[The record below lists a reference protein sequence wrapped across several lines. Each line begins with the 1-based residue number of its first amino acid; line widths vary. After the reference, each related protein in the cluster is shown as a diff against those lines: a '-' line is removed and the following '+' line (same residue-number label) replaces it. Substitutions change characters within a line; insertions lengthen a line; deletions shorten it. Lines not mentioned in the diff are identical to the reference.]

1 MWRCALTSVTL
12 DSARLS
18 KASYTPK
25 PRHPRGTV
33 YGNMTAVKEV
43 EKPVRR
49 TNTGLA
55 SKEVYSVALHL
66 VYLFCDPSLL
76 FLCSSLVSLFS
87 SVIIMATA
95 NLSAAFSSPQTQFK
109 RCVGCN
115 VLQPSDGRILNCIHL
130 VCLTCLNDNI
140 ADGGCFKCCLCGEET
155 APFIK
160 GVDLAK
166 QLPMFTANESDDR
179 MGGLMGGQ
187 MSPLQCGLCIEAT
200 DATHRCLE
208 CSGIGLCTA
217 HAEKHPT
224 AKPFTG
230 HIVEELPDNNTQV
243 RTTAES
249 NNAPHVCPLHNKHQV
264 SKYCQ
269 TCCHTVCERCVTVG
283 HRSHIFE
290 SIESAADVQRRE
302 LQSMGCTESEEGAVK
317 DGAFEQPLTRVSAKL
332 DGVQRQKETVSSVIA
347 DVFDEAVK
355 MLVTRKEELLAEV
368 DSLAWRQMEPLE
380 LKKSKLASIAD
391 QHAFA
396 VELSKRL
403 VSGDSNPC
411 NVLRLSRILIERLK
425 KMKIEIGEACVLPVT
440 SEIKTYALPL
450 SQLSEIIQSLV
461 RVSIHGVDMSKTAID
476 IPGRIVVNEEVTA
489 KVKLLDSQNKPIPT
503 SHPGLNVDAA
513 LFIPSGD
520 RQSLAT
526 SAGGSAC
533 DPYLEVKFT
542 PALPGQHR
550 LEIHLDGQVAKTQ
563 FEVEILPA
571 FQFNALKCSP
581 LVTISDGG
589 RVARHTGLERGTHGS
604 VLFRNGYTTGRHQWC
619 IHVKN
624 GADNNY
630 TMAVGVT
637 VLPSDGRYDCE
648 ENFFS
653 HRNYYIWWCNGPA
666 QSRPNSARASSSP
679 WKDGD
684 MLTLTLDCDEGKLEL
699 HLRRTDEKVTFHGV
713 KCYEPLYPAVN
724 LCRRGQA
731 VEIC

>member
-1 MWRCALTSVTL
+1 
-12 DSARLS
+12 
-18 KASYTPK
+18 
-25 PRHPRGTV
+25 
-33 YGNMTAVKEV
+33 
-43 EKPVRR
+43 
-49 TNTGLA
+49 
-55 SKEVYSVALHL
+55 
-66 VYLFCDPSLL
+66 
-76 FLCSSLVSLFS
+76 
-87 SVIIMATA
+87 MATA
-95 NLSAAFSSPQTQFK
+95 KRSAVYSGPQTQFK

-115 VLQPSDGRILNCIHL
+115 VLQPSDGRILNCVHL

-155 APFIK
+155 APFMK

-166 QLPMFTANESDDR
+166 QLPMFTVNESDDR

-208 CSGIGLCTA
+208 CSGIGLCKA
-217 HAEKHPT
+217 HAEQHPT
-224 AKPFTG
+224 AKLFTG
-230 HIVEELPDNNTQV
+230 HIVEELTDNNTQV
-243 RTTAES
+243 RTTAEA
-249 NNAPHVCPLHNKHQV
+249 NNALHVCPLHNKHQV

-317 DGAFEQPLTRVSAKL
+317 DGAFEQHLTRVRAKL

-368 DSLAWRQMEPLE
+368 DSLAWRQMKPLE

-403 VSGDSNPC
+403 VSGDSKPC
-411 NVLRLSRILIERLK
+411 EVLRLSRILKERLK
-425 KMKIEIGEACVLPVT
+425 KMKIEIDDACVLPIT
-440 SEIKTYALPL
+440 GEIKTDALPL

-461 RVSIHGVDMSKTAID
+461 RVSIHVVDISKTVIA
-476 IPGRIVVNEEVTA
+476 IPGRIVVNKEVTA
-489 KVKLLDSQNKPIPT
+489 KVKLLDSLNKPIPT
-503 SHPGLNVDAA
+503 SLPGLKVDAA
-513 LFIPSGD
+513 LFTPSGD

-533 DPYLEVKFT
+533 DTYLEVKVT
-542 PALPGQHR
+542 PASPGQHR
-550 LEIHLDGQVAKTQ
+550 LEIHLDGHVAKTQ
-563 FEVEILPA
+563 FEVGILSA
-571 FQFNALKCSP
+571 VEFDASKCSSV
-581 LVTISDGG
+581 VTISSGG
-589 RVARHTGLERGTHGS
+589 RVVRHTGLKRGTHGS

-624 GADNNY
+624 GIDDRWS
-630 TMAVGVT
+630 MAVGVT
-637 VLPSDGRYDCE
+637 VLPSDGRYDSGKF
-648 ENFFS
+648 FFS
-653 HRNYYIWWCNGPA
+653 HRRFYLLWCSGHLRSQLGRQAANTS
-666 QSRPNSARASSSP
+666 Q

-684 MLTLTLDCDEGKLEL
+684 VLTLTLDCDEGKLEL
-699 HLRRTDEKVTFHGV
+699 HLQRTDEKVAFDGV
-713 KCYEPLYPAVN
+713 KCDEPLYPAVN
-724 LCRRGQA
+724 LYYPGQE

>member
-1 MWRCALTSVTL
+1 
-12 DSARLS
+12 
-18 KASYTPK
+18 
-25 PRHPRGTV
+25 
-33 YGNMTAVKEV
+33 
-43 EKPVRR
+43 
-49 TNTGLA
+49 
-55 SKEVYSVALHL
+55 
-66 VYLFCDPSLL
+66 
-76 FLCSSLVSLFS
+76 
-87 SVIIMATA
+87 MATA
-95 NLSAAFSSPQTQFK
+95 NLSAAFLSPQTQFK

-115 VLQPSDGRILNCIHL
+115 ILHPSDGRILNCVHL
-130 VCLTCLNDNI
+130 VCLACLNDNI

-166 QLPMFTANESDDR
+166 QLPMFTPNECDDR
-179 MGGLMGGQ
+179 MSGPLGGE
-187 MSPLQCGLCIEAT
+187 MSTLQCELCIEAI
-200 DATHRCLE
+200 DATHRCLG
-208 CSGIGLCTA
+208 CSGIGLCRA
-217 HAEKHPT
+217 HAQKHPT
-224 AKPFTG
+224 SKAYIG
-230 HIVEELPDNNTQV
+230 HVAEELPDNNTQV

-317 DGAFEQPLTRVSAKL
+317 DGAFEQPLIRVSAKL
-332 DGVQRQKETVSSVIA
+332 DGVQRQKEIVSSVIA
-347 DVFDEAVK
+347 DVFDEAAK

-380 LKKSKLASIAD
+380 SKKSKLASIAD

-411 NVLRLSRILIERLK
+411 DVLRLSRILKERLK
-425 KMKIEIGEACVLPVT
+425 KMKMEKDEACVLPVT
-440 SEIKTYALPL
+440 GEIKTDALPL

-461 RVSIHGVDMSKTAID
+461 CVSIQVVDMSKTVID
-476 IPGRIVVNEEVTA
+476 IPGRIVVNKEVTA
-489 KVKLLDSQNKPIPT
+489 KVKLLDSLNKPIPT

-513 LFIPSGD
+513 LFTPSGD

-533 DPYLEVKFT
+533 DTYLEVKIT
-542 PALPGQHR
+542 PTSPGQHR
-550 LEIHLDGQVAKTQ
+550 LKIHLDGQVANAQ
-563 FEVEILPA
+563 FEVERLSA
-571 FQFNALKCSP
+571 FQFDASKCSP
-581 LVTISDGG
+581 LVTISGGG
-589 RVARHTGLERGTHGS
+589 RVARHTGLEWCRHGS

-619 IHVKN
+619 IHVKK
-624 GADNNY
+624 GADNRSS
-630 TMAVGVT
+630 MAVGVT
-637 VLPSDGRYDCE
+637 VLPSDGRYDSEDYLFYC
-648 ENFFS
+648 
-653 HRNYYIWWCNGPA
+653 RRYYLWWCNGESDSKPDCAPA
-666 QSRPNSARASSSP
+666 NSSP

-699 HLRRTDEKVTFHGV
+699 HLQRTDEKVAFNGV
-713 KCYEPLYPAVN
+713 KCGEPLHPVVS
-724 LCRRGQA
+724 LFRPGQE

>member
-1 MWRCALTSVTL
+1 MWRCALTYVTL

-25 PRHPRGTV
+25 PRPQRGTV
-33 YGNMTAVKEV
+33 YGNMTAVKEI

-55 SKEVYSVALHL
+55 SKEIYSVAIHF
-66 VYLFCDPSLL
+66 VDLFCDPSSL
-76 FLCSSLVSLFS
+76 FLRLVSSFS
-87 SVIIMATA
+87 SVIVMATA
-95 NLSAAFSSPQTQFK
+95 NPSAAHSGPQTQFK

-115 VLQPSDGRILNCIHL
+115 ILQPSDGRILNCVHL
-130 VCLTCLNDNI
+130 VCLACLNDNI

-166 QLPMFTANESDDR
+166 QLPMFTPNECDDR
-179 MGGLMGGQ
+179 IGVLMGGE
-187 MSPLQCGLCIEAT
+187 MSPLQCEFCIEAI
-200 DATHRCLE
+200 DATHRCLG
-208 CSGIGLCTA
+208 CSGIGLCRA
-217 HAEKHPT
+217 HAQKHPT
-224 AKPFTG
+224 SKAYIG
-230 HIVEELPDNNTQV
+230 HVVEELTDNNTQV
-243 RTTAES
+243 HAAGES
-249 NNAPHVCPLHNKHQV
+249 NYARHVCPLHNKHQV

-317 DGAFEQPLTRVSAKL
+317 DGAFEQPLIRVSAKL

-368 DSLAWRQMEPLE
+368 DSLAWRQIEPLE
-380 LKKSKLASIAD
+380 LKKSKLALIAD

-411 NVLRLSRILIERLK
+411 DVLRLSRILKERLK
-425 KMKIEIGEACVLPVT
+425 KMKIELDEACVLPITV
-440 SEIKTYALPL
+440 EIKTDALPL

-461 RVSIHGVDMSKTAID
+461 RVSIHVVDMSKTVID
-476 IPGRIVVNEEVTA
+476 IPGQIVVNKEVTA
-489 KVKLLDSQNKPIPT
+489 KVKLLDSLNKPIPT
-503 SHPGLNVDAA
+503 SHPGLNVDAV
-513 LFIPSGD
+513 LFTPSGD

-533 DPYLEVKFT
+533 DTYLEVKVA
-542 PALPGQHR
+542 PASPGQHR
-550 LEIHLDGQVAKTQ
+550 LEIHLDGHVVKTQ

-571 FQFNALKCSP
+571 VQFDASKCSP
-581 LVTISDGG
+581 LVTISGGG
-589 RVARHTGLERGTHGS
+589 RAARYTGHRNTNGS

-619 IHVKN
+619 IHVKI
-624 GADNNY
+624 GAYNY
-630 TMAVGVT
+630 YSMAVGVT
-637 VLPSDGRYDCE
+637 VLPSDGRYDSGVY
-648 ENFFS
+648 FFS
-653 HRNYYIWWCNGPA
+653 HRRYYLWWYSGDSE
-666 QSRPNSARASSSP
+666 SRPDCASANSSR

-684 MLTLTLDCDEGKLEL
+684 VLTLTLDCDEGKLEL
-699 HLRRTDEKVTFHGV
+699 HLRRTDEKVAFHDV
-713 KCYEPLYPAVN
+713 KCDEPLYPAVAMYHP
-724 LCRRGQA
+724 GHE